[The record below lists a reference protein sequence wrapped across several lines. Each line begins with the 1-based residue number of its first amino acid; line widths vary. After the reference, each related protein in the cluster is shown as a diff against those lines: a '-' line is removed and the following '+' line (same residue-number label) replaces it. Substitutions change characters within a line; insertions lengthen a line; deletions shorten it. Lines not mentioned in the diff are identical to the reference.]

1 MKILN
6 LSVYTEKLKIKPV
19 NVNNIKV
26 ESKPIQHIIR
36 HVWNRDQMDE
46 CVDRFVLSIENDK
59 MVLYYTYEPT
69 YSQHIK
75 DFGFTVKMNEL
86 ETKTFKGI
94 VLNGNGQMCF
104 NGNMSVSIFKYY
116 RGLNFHFK
124 KGQQQMFIIDK
135 DEYDKLIDF
144 LNNNIK

>member
-6 LSVYTEKLKIKPV
+6 LSVYTEKLKIRPV
-19 NVNNIKV
+19 DVNNIKV

-36 HVWNRDQMDE
+36 HVWNKDQMDE
-46 CVDRFVLSIENDK
+46 CDDRFVLSIENDE
-59 MVLYYTYEPT
+59 MVLHYMYEPT

-75 DFGFTVKMNEL
+75 GFYFTVKMNEL
-86 ETKTFKGI
+86 KAKIFKDI
-94 VLNGNGQMCF
+94 ILNGNGQMCF
-104 NGNMSVSIFKYY
+104 DGNMSVSIFKYY
-116 RGLNFHFK
+116 SGLNFHFK
-124 KGQQQMFIIDK
+124 KGQQQMFIIDQ